1 MIKRTSQL
9 ISESL
14 GNELGYEQGQKNIV
28 AFGLEVII
36 GAVIKIVIFFA
47 LAHSLGILPASLGV
61 VFTYVGMR
69 WVAGGVHLS
78 TYLRCLVVSMTL
90 ILSAAYLSTVV
101 SSALPAAV
109 IKAII
114 LFSMLIIGVYA
125 PVENPQNPLK
135 GEKYKYKIYAIVLAT
150 IFAAL
155 ILVLNIPY
163 EIRVALSLGL
173 LLAAAT
179 ITPLGSVTIK
189 YIDNVLNKIS
199 FKGGAGS

>member
-47 LAHSLGILPASLGV
+47 LAHSLGILSASLGV